1 MRQIKFIF
9 PLVALLLTMT
19 SCSDDNYS
27 LDSVRTDKIVFT
39 LTSDAPVAEYPT
51 EQIGYTFRIAY
62 PKGIVKVVAT
72 LDGEEIDGSV
82 CEYGDAPVEADYNFR
97 YTLLASQ
104 AGQTVD
110 FVFTATGADGYSQS
124 TDYPVYVYAKQP
136 DIKIAIPEDAPSE
149 SDVADELSFVVKISS
164 ENDLMKIRTLKN
176 NIPIDGLTKTA
187 GFTEPNADD
196 YVFTYMP
203 AAADTGQTVN
213 FSFEVTDAEGNLVAA
228 DYAVKFVRP
237 ASDEID
243 EYYGINLGFHRCTS
257 YGPFLSTAD
266 GAVYTVAEGNEK
278 CADIDIVAFWSAN
291 STTIGMAVCAANTGN
306 ASTIYNAATMT
317 ALGGESDDIITQ
329 WPVRNAT
336 MFKKTTLSADEYTA
350 VFTLAELRSAYDD
363 CTADESGL
371 ANMLKAGN
379 VVAFKTVG
387 GHYGLLK
394 VVSPGTGNTSY
405 AVIDYKTEKR

>member
-1 MRQIKFIF
+1 MKQIRFIF

-19 SCSDDNYS
+19 SCSDDDYAAET
-27 LDSVRTDKIVFT
+27 VRTDKIVFT
-39 LTSDAPVAEYPT
+39 LTSDVPVAEYPT

-62 PKGIVKVVAT
+62 PKGIAKVVAM
-72 LDGEEIDGSV
+72 LDGKEIEGSV
-82 CEYGDAPVEADYNFR
+82 CEYADAPAEADYNFR

-110 FVFTATGADGYSQS
+110 FVFTAFGADGYSQS

-149 SDVADELSFVVKISS
+149 SDVAAELSFVVKISS

-176 NIPIDGLTKTA
+176 NVPIDGLTKTA

-196 YVFTYMP
+196 YAFSYTP
-203 AAADTGQTVN
+203 AIADTGQTVN
-213 FSFEVTDAEGNLVAA
+213 FSFEVTDVEGNLVAT
-228 DYAVKFVRP
+228 DYSVRFVRP

-243 EYYGINLGFHRCTS
+243 EYYAVNLGFHRCIS
-257 YGPFLSTAD
+257 YGPFLSTAT
-266 GAVYTVAEGNEK
+266 GEVYTVAEGNEK
-278 CADIDIVAFWSAN
+278 CADIDIVVFWSAN
-291 STTIGMAVCAANTGN
+291 ATTIGMAVCAANTGN
-306 ASTIYNAATMT
+306 ASTIYNATTISVM
-317 ALGGESDDIITQ
+317 GGESDDVITS

-336 MFKKTTLSADEYTA
+336 MFKKTTLSVDDYTA
-350 VFTLAELRSAYDD
+350 VFTLAELKSAYDD
-363 CTADESGL
+363 CTAAESGL

-379 VVAFKTVG
+379 VVAFKTAG

-394 VVSPGTGNTSY
+394 VVSPGTGNTDY